1 MHEVMGLQI
10 RNNDKTQIFQGK
22 SSYLFEKCL
31 KSSNILFCIYIYIYK
46 EKLLVSAENDLNWT
60 TNVCLQYKLHAWKNS
75 CSRDVIRYPTDQLS
89 CRALLKKIC

>member
-10 RNNDKTQIFQGK
+10 RNNDRTQIFQGK

-31 KSSNILFCIYIYIYK
+31 KSPNILFYIYIYQ

-75 CSRDVIRYPTDQLS
+75 CSQDVIRYPIDQLS
-89 CRALLKKIC
+89 CRTLLKTIC